1 MSRTQ
6 YISLRHHTQA
16 RISAVDFNALR
27 VFEEEHPELYQ
38 TPTPSIVMV
47 GGRRRVQ
54 HRRRFI
60 NGMANQM
67 EAFNRVFNGVHGDEL
82 RATIVWVKELME
94 QEGTL

>member
-6 YISLRHHTQA
+6 YISLRHNTQA

-27 VFEEEHPELYQ
+27 VFEEEHPELYP
-38 TPTPSIVMV
+38 TPTPSIVTV

-60 NGMANQM
+60 NDMANQM

-82 RATIVWVKELME
+82 RATIVWVRELMQ

>member
-16 RISAVDFNALR
+16 RLSAVDFNAQ
-27 VFEEEHPELYQ
+27 EEHPELYP

-54 HRRRFI
+54 HRLRFI
-60 NGMANQM
+60 NDMANQM
-67 EAFNRVFNGVHGDEL
+67 EAFNRIFNGVHGDEL
-82 RATIVWVKELME
+82 RATIVWVKELMQ